1 VRRRQSAAAAAT
13 NPREQAVQALVTAGA
28 GALAGKLL
36 GLIPARRKPGV
47 MGLVRAGAAG
57 AGAALLRE
65 LLNPVLRG
73 EPRLTGLGPRSG
85 DALLAGA
92 ARGLLYAAMLEPR
105 LPGPVPVQGI
115 LYGSLE
121 YAVSPW
127 GGLTGVLGERA
138 PHRRIPLLNGL
149 FNDEQLG
156 EDGYLDHLLFGIA
169 LALFYGAGAEVSSG
183 IDDDE

>member
-1 VRRRQSAAAAAT
+1 M
-13 NPREQAVQALVTAGA
+13 QALLSAGA
-28 GALAGKLL
+28 GALAAKLL
-36 GLIPARRKPGV
+36 GIIPSRGKPGV

-73 EPRLTGLGPRSG
+73 EPRIAGLSPRSG

-105 LPGPVPVQGI
+105 LPGPIPVQGI

-149 FNDEQLG
+149 FTDDRLG
-156 EDGYLDHLLFGIA
+156 EDSYLDHLLFGVA
-169 LALFYGAGAEVSSG
+169 LALFYGAGAAESSG
-183 IDDDE
+183 MDDDE